1 MGEINYSFIIPHKNT
16 PILLNRCLDSIPQRD
31 DIEIVVVDDNS
42 DQSMLPCVKRDDVR
56 IIFLSNEESN
66 GAGNARNVG
75 LSHVS
80 GGWIIFS
87 DADDYFVTG
96 FLGILDKYLNS
107 DYDVVYHPAVSVD
120 SDTLE
125 ALPRLL
131 AIHNMYFNE
140 YNGDKISTDQI
151 KYRLHSPW
159 WKMVK
164 REFVE
169 SFGIQFETVPKGN
182 DVFFTYQV
190 GYLARKVAIEK
201 EPIYVHTYY
210 KYGIS
215 FGKKDF
221 NIRKN
226 GLVQVYKRNRFYEF
240 VGYRQWKKS
249 IVKFYFEIIK
259 NDSVWLFLK
268 VLFYHVFDHH
278 CIKTSE
284 YDYVNKIE
292 KMNKTNRSR

>member
-1 MGEINYSFIIPHKNT
+1 MINYSFIIPHKNT

-31 DIEIVVVDDNS
+31 DVEIVVVDDNS
-42 DQSMLPCVKRDDVR
+42 DQSMLPYVKRDDVR
-56 IIFLSNEESN
+56 ILFLSKEESN
-66 GAGNARNVG
+66 GAGYARNVG

-80 GGWIIFS
+80 GDWIVFS
-87 DADDYFVTG
+87 DADDFFVPG
-96 FLGILDKYLNS
+96 FLDHLDKYLNS

-120 SDTLE
+120 SQTLE
-125 ALPRLL
+125 AIPRLL
-131 AIHNMYFNE
+131 STHNMFFE
-140 YNGDKISTDQI
+140 KYNGDKYSTDQI

-164 REFVE
+164 REFID

-215 FGKKDF
+215 FGKKNF

-226 GLVQVYKRNRFYEF
+226 GLAQVYKINCFYEF
-240 VGYRQWKKS
+240 VGYQQWKKS
-249 IVKFYFEIIK
+249 VVKFYCEIIR
-259 NDSVWLFLK
+259 NDGIWLFSK
-268 VLFYHVFDHH
+268 VLYYHVFYHC
-278 CIKTSE
+278 CIKTTE
-284 YDYVNKIE
+284 FDYVNKI
-292 KMNKTNRSR
+292 KNMYNTNRLGQ